1 MLGKQQFRT
10 ISLVIAVILLVA
22 AFMVGILNKSDDKL
36 ELKQVQGEYN
46 DFKAIVDTLSEN
58 DKKLT
63 DGKADYDS
71 EKVSYDED
79 KAAYDKAVA
88 DCDAQEVKFDEDV
101 MSYNQKLAQYNV
113 TKDAVSSG
121 KTAYNSGKAK
131 LDEGWNAVNK
141 GEAQLKATKR
151 RNPLIAA
158 QKASMTRVRR
168 PITSSP
174 RPFPTL
180 RIRAFPISWRSRW

>member
-63 DGKADYDS
+63 NGKADYDS

-88 DCDAQEVKFDEDV
+88 DCDAQEVSSTR
-101 MSYNQKLAQYNV
+101 MS
-113 TKDAVSSG
+113 
-121 KTAYNSGKAK
+121 
-131 LDEGWNAVNK
+131 
-141 GEAQLKATKR
+141 
-151 RNPLIAA
+151 
-158 QKASMTRVRR
+158 
-168 PITSSP
+168 
-174 RPFPTL
+174 
-180 RIRAFPISWRSRW
+180 